1 MTIATKIA
9 ILAAL
14 ILAAAVVQ
22 YATAGDIERIWNA
35 IAEVESANNPSA
47 YNPAESAV
55 GIAQIRPIY
64 IADLNRI
71 VGRNHY
77 RIEDAW
83 DPAKS
88 REMFLIYTG
97 YWIERYRLPDTPEN
111 RARIHNGGPRGYRK
125 ASTIPYWNKVR
136 AALEGQG

>member
-1 MTIATKIA
+1 MSTEIKVA
-9 ILAAL
+9 ILAA
-14 ILAAAVVQ
+14 IAIAALLVQ
-22 YATAGDIERIWNA
+22 YAAAGEVERLWSA
-35 IAEVESANNPSA
+35 IAEVESANNPAA
-47 YNPAESAV
+47 YCPAENAV

-71 VGRNHY
+71 VGRDKY
-77 RIEDAW
+77 CLEDAW

-88 REMFLIYTG
+88 REMFLLYTG

-125 ASTIPYWNKVR
+125 DSTIPYWNKVR
-136 AALEGQG
+136 ATLEGQG